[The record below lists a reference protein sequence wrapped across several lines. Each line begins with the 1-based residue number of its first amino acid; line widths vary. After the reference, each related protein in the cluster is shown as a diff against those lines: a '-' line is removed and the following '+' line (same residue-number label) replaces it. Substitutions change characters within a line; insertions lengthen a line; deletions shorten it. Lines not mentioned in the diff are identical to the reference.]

1 MAGKTAKKRA
11 FNKPNTNQVDS
22 VKETSPVNKRPKRA
36 AAKRKETN
44 NDAETA
50 SDSDND
56 TQQVNQKDGG
66 QAVTSADDMKPGLIA
81 IPRPK
86 GSPFPDA
93 LSPDVLQFMSELK
106 ENNHRDFMRLN
117 EKRWHSVRKDFIDF
131 IGMVIEQ
138 LHEMDPTV
146 LVEEPRQAIYRQ
158 NRDLRFTNDLRPYK
172 THLSASF
179 SRGGKKSPFA
189 GYHIS
194 ISPGDKS
201 FVAAGIW
208 QPSPDRLARLRE
220 GIIENANLMREALT
234 IPAMKQVFG
243 KDGLDLLETD
253 DKLKVAPKNI
263 PRDHPEIEMLRYK
276 SMVITKQFTDEEIVS
291 AGCLDRLLDVFE
303 ALVPFVAVLNSWTG

>member
-1 MAGKTAKKRA
+1 MAGKTAKKRV

-22 VKETSPVNKRPKRA
+22 VKEIAPANKRPKRA
-36 AAKRKETN
+36 AAKGKATN
-44 NDAETA
+44 NDPETIN
-50 SDSDND
+50 DSDND
-56 TQQVNQKDGG
+56 SQQLVDQEDS
-66 QAVTSADDMKPGLIA
+66 VETVMKPGRIK

-86 GSPFPDA
+86 GSPFADA

-146 LVEEPRQAIYRQ
+146 LVEEPRQAVYRQ

-194 ISPGDKS
+194 ISPGNES

-208 QPSPDRLARLRE
+208 QPSSDRLARLRE
-220 GIIENANLMREALT
+220 GIIENASLMREALT
-234 IPAMKQVFG
+234 IPAMKEVFG
-243 KDGLDLLETD
+243 KDGLEVLETT

-291 AGCLDRLLDVFE
+291 AGCLDRILDVFE